1 MGERFQGL
9 KPDFF
14 AALGQFVYE
23 YAEIEHTM
31 FHVLRVSLRLP
42 KNTASVLFSGA
53 RVSELVDHIKR
64 FYATEGVPLPSWLE
78 RAFGKIGEIN
88 TVRNKLLHHGI
99 WVNKGTNYVT
109 DRFRNTPLRA
119 KEFHVTAED
128 LKNLTEDAHTVRACL
143 IAHWVR
149 QRHMKTFA
157 RYQDWDAI
165 ALRPWLYKFPKL
177 IAPKVA
183 SRKRNAA

>member
-9 KPDFF
+9 KPEFF

-31 FHVLRVSLRLP
+31 FHVLRVSLRLS
-42 KNTASVLFSGA
+42 KNTSYALFSGA

-64 FYATEGVPLPSWLE
+64 FYAAEGKPLSSWLE

-99 WVNKGTNYVT
+99 WVNRGTNYVT
-109 DRFRNTPLRA
+109 DRFRNSPLRA
-119 KEFHVTAED
+119 KEFSVTIED
-128 LKNLTEDAHTVRACL
+128 LQNITEDAHTVRACL

-149 QRHMKTFA
+149 ERHIKTFA
-157 RYQDWDAI
+157 QYQDWDAI
-165 ALRPWLYKFPKL
+165 ALRPWFYKFPQL
-177 IAPKVA
+177 VPPEGVR
-183 SRKRNAA
+183 RKRDAA